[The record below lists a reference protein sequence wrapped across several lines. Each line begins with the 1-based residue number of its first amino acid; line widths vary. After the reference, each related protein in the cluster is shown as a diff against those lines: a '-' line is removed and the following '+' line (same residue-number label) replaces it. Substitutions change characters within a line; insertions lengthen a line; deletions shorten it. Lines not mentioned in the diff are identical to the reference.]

1 MVIVWRGLGWLVPAI
16 MIATFIGF
24 EPISK
29 GLGFNGIDENINQLL
44 TMLTGGVLV
53 ALLAYWGNIRNV
65 NTQPEPEHGMVVDG
79 KHKGPSF
86 LRRLFTGRVHTLFFI
101 PIQYWSVFIIAI
113 GVSSYHSDIREQE
126 LTKQF
131 MASPEIGDVYLVN
144 YKLISDDYDDEYPYS
159 AWKVQRFT
167 DQEIVFL
174 VGDYLYSRS
183 YDADKS
189 IRSGEMFPD
198 QIVEEDLSFITR
210 EEVREMR
217 EQKGILSI
225 TRNRK

>member
-1 MVIVWRGLGWLVPAI
+1 MTMMTNILTVRGKCNV
-16 MIATFIGF
+16 
-24 EPISK
+24 
-29 GLGFNGIDENINQLL
+29 LL
-44 TMLTGGVLV
+44 
-53 ALLAYWGNIRNV
+53 
-65 NTQPEPEHGMVVDG
+65 
-79 KHKGPSF
+79 
-86 LRRLFTGRVHTLFFI
+86 
-101 PIQYWSVFIIAI
+101 
-113 GVSSYHSDIREQE
+113 
-126 LTKQF
+126 
-131 MASPEIGDVYLVN
+131 
-144 YKLISDDYDDEYPYS
+144 
-159 AWKVQRFT
+159 